1 MPTQEYFDQIPPF
14 PSELPVVSL
23 SKISLE
29 GLKNN
34 TTEEVEELFEACQ
47 QWGFFLLDL
56 RGSDEGAALL
66 QDAEG
71 MFELTTQL
79 STLGQETLKSYTYK
93 PPDFM
98 RYKGI
103 GSIKTDNGEADH
115 IHAYSLSQ
123 DEVLGY
129 PNRSSLHPEVINTSK
144 EQLRKFIEHA
154 HAILDEVLAKL
165 DICLGIEPKTLE
177 ALSPLDQESESLVRL
192 LWSPA
197 QANPDYDRISF
208 GGHTDMG
215 TMTLLFNIA
224 GGLQVLPA
232 SRENVKEN
240 WQYIKPEP
248 GCAVVNV
255 GDTLVEWTGGVLRS
269 SLHRV
274 VTAPGD
280 QAMVQR
286 ESVAYLVRPKRTAS
300 LQRLKGGVIPPLLPG
315 EEDETRSVD
324 EWNEWRSRQIALGQ
338 LKPET
343 RGGRNM

>member
-1 MPTQEYFDQIPPF
+1 MPTPRYFKQCPPF
-14 PSELPVVSL
+14 PSDIPIVPLAKVSL
-23 SKISLE
+23 E
-29 GLKNN
+29 ALKNN
-34 TTEEVEELFEACQ
+34 AKDEVEKLFEACQ
-47 QWGFFLLDL
+47 KWGFFLLDFK
-56 RGSDEGAALL
+56 GSSQGEALL

-79 STLGQETLKSYTYK
+79 SVLGHETLKNYTYK

-98 RYKGI
+98 RYKNI
-103 GSIKTDNGEADH
+103 GTMKTEDGQVDH
-115 IHAYSLSQ
+115 ISVYSLSQ
-123 DEVLGY
+123 DEVLGITGN
-129 PNRSSLHPEVINTSK
+129 PRVHPEVINTSNEK
-144 EQLRKFIEHA
+144 LRRFIGHA
-154 HAILDEVLAKL
+154 HAVLDEVLAKL

-177 ALSPLDQESESLVRL
+177 ALSPLDKESESLVRL

-197 QANPDYDRISF
+197 QAHPDYDRISF

-232 SRENVKEN
+232 SCENVKEN

-255 GDTLVEWTGGVLRS
+255 GDTLVEWTGGLLRS